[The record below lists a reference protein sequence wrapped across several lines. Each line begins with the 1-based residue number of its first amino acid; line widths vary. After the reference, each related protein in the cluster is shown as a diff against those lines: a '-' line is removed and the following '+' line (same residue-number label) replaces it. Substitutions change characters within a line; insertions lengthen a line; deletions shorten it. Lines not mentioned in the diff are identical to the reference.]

1 MYETFNRFTDAQSVL
16 DKLVTS
22 IVHTYRSIC
31 HACIRFIHEKNVSL
45 TSWKDNFKYFSGY
58 QAKRTRGKQ

>member
-22 IVHTYRSIC
+22 IVHRYRSIC

-45 TSWKDNFKYFSGY
+45 TS
-58 QAKRTRGKQ
+58 